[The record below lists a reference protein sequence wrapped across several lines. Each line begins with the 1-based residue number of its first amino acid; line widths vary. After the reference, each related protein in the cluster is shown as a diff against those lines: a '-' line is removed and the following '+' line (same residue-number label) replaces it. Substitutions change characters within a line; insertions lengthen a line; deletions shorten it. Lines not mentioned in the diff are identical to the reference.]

1 MADNKNAA
9 SVLVC
14 ETQEALYKKAV
25 KKMNADQMIVQFT
38 YKIENYETAASMF
51 DAVGNYKD
59 ASCLAK
65 RCRELAGETR
75 IEEKRDHY
83 RRALENQRS
92 AVTEQEYERVS
103 ETFEALGDYE
113 DAPEKK
119 QQCLELISKIQ
130 TKRKR
135 NIGIAVLLLMILT
148 GAVTAGFV
156 TGFFRYLKGI
166 GYYYMEFYDKAELAF
181 EETPGLL
188 DSAQWQERS
197 RMQLENQEL
206 EREKSALRRAKQ
218 GDQVV
223 FGKYTWRVLERQG
236 DEVLL
241 ILDEMKK
248 DSPFYHVP
256 YHENGGAIGWGDSS
270 LREKLNGEFLEAEFT
285 AREQESLLPV
295 TENENGDSTQEEN
308 DCVRILSVEE
318 AGIYK
323 DILDKMTGVDFWL
336 STQGS
341 QEGMAAFV
349 SGGGTIMDYGYPVD
363 CEEISVRPVIRI
375 NCVEAAEEET
385 E

>member
-25 KKMNADQMIVQFT
+25 KKMNADKMIVQFT

-51 DAVGNYKD
+51 DAVGDYED
-59 ASCLAK
+59 APQLAK
-65 RCRELAGETR
+65 RCRMLAEETR
-75 IEEKRDHY
+75 KEERRDYY

-92 AVTEQEYERVS
+92 AATEQEYKRVA
-103 ETFEALGDYE
+103 EAFEALGDYE
-113 DAPEKK
+113 DAPQKR
-119 QQCLELISKIQ
+119 QQCLNSVLKIQ

-135 NIGIAVLLLMILT
+135 KMGIAVLILVILA

-156 TGFFRYLKGI
+156 TGFFHYLKGI

-181 EETPGLL
+181 EETPRLL

-206 EREKSALRRAKQ
+206 ESEKSALRRAKQ

-256 YHENGGAIGWGDSS
+256 YHENGGAVGWDDSS
-270 LREKLNGEFLEAEFT
+270 LREKLNNEFLEAEFT
-285 AREQESLLPV
+285 AQEQESLLPV
-295 TENENGDSTQEEN
+295 TESENGGSAQEEN
-308 DCVRILSVEE
+308 DRVRILSVEE

-375 NCVEAAEEET
+375 NCVEVAEEENK
-385 E
+385 